1 MQENTKGTLYLF
13 KPAQPLGPPT
23 LFPPQV
29 KGKLPISVKFIIRG
43 FTLAKKDKES
53 IDLIARKCVTDFWAI
68 DSSQVENSDTKEK
81 ATLFTIAFYGNP
93 LPNRGEHTDED
104 QAFFQSLFLVERFL
118 SLLSFFAGLKLSA
131 IHIQPTIMH
140 DGHYT
145 LILHPTQRTSVPK
158 SIMKF
163 PNNLKE
169 ITPNDETFSAMSWL
183 RRGLAER
190 DSVDTFS
197 AFMVCIQIIARRMVN
212 KESSE
217 ITCPACG
224 AKLGN
229 TQQSI
234 TSQVRELVV
243 SKLGASN
250 ELFER
255 IWRARNAV
263 IAHGNLPVTPNVILE
278 LTELKFDAANLAY
291 GAIKFSLG
299 MSLDSPP
306 SPDQSFFAT
315 DAFMYID

>member
-1 MQENTKGTLYLF
+1 MQENTEGNLYLF
-13 KPAQPLGPPT
+13 KPVQPLGTPT
-23 LFPPQV
+23 VFAPQV
-29 KGKLPISVKFIIRG
+29 EGKLSISVQFIIPD

-53 IDLIARKCVTDFWAI
+53 IDLIARKCVTGFCAT
-68 DSSQVENSDTKEK
+68 DSRQVENSTTKEK
-81 ATLFTIAFYGNP
+81 ATLFTIAFYGN
-93 LPNRGEHTDED
+93 LLSNRAEYTDED
-104 QAFFQSLFLVERFL
+104 QAFSQSLFLVERFV

-131 IHIQPTIMH
+131 VHIQPTTMH
-140 DGHYT
+140 DGHCR
-145 LILHPTQRTSVPK
+145 LILHPTRRTSVPK
-158 SIMKF
+158 SIIKF

-169 ITPNDETFSAMSWL
+169 ITPNDETFSAISWL

-197 AFMVCIQIIARRMVN
+197 AFMVCIQVIARQMGN

-250 ELFER
+250 DLFER
-255 IWRARNAV
+255 IWKARNAV
-263 IAHGNLPVTPNVILE
+263 IAHGNLPVTPDVILE

-291 GAIKFSLG
+291 RAIKFSLG
-299 MSLDSPP
+299 MPLDSPP
-306 SPDQSFFAT
+306 LPDKSFFVT

>member
-1 MQENTKGTLYLF
+1 MQENRGGNFYLF
-13 KPAQPLGPPT
+13 KPTQPLGTPT
-23 LFPPQV
+23 VFAPQV
-29 KGKLPISVKFIIRG
+29 EGKLSISVQFIIPRFILG
-43 FTLAKKDKES
+43 KKDKES
-53 IDLIARKCVTDFWAI
+53 IDLIARKCVTDLWAI
-68 DSSQVENSDTKEK
+68 DSSRVENSTTKEK

-93 LPNRGEHTDED
+93 QED
-104 QAFFQSLFLVERFL
+104 TLSQSLFIVERFL

-131 IHIQPTIMH
+131 IHIQPTVMH
-140 DGHYT
+140 DGKCS
-145 LILHPTQRTSVPK
+145 LILPVTQRTSVPK
-158 SIMKF
+158 SKMEF
-163 PNNLKE
+163 PNSLKG
-169 ITPNDETFSAMSWL
+169 IAPNDETFSSMSWL

-190 DSVDTFS
+190 DPVDTFS
-197 AFMVCIQIIARRMVN
+197 AFMVCIQIIARQMVN

-229 TQQSI
+229 AQQSI

-255 IWRARNAV
+255 MWKARNAV

-291 GAIKFSLG
+291 RAIKFSLG

-306 SPDQSFFAT
+306 LPNKSFFVT

>member
-1 MQENTKGTLYLF
+1 MQENTEGNLYLF
-13 KPAQPLGPPT
+13 NLAQPLGAPAV
-23 LFPPQV
+23 FPPQV
-29 KGKLPISVKFIIRG
+29 KGKLPIAVKFIIPG
-43 FTLAKKDKES
+43 FTLGKKDKES

-68 DSSQVENSDTKEK
+68 DSSKVENSATKEK
-81 ATLFTIAFYGNP
+81 ATLFTMAFYGNP
-93 LPNRGEHTDED
+93 EEQPFL
-104 QAFFQSLFLVERFL
+104 QSLFLVERFL

-131 IHIQPTIMH
+131 IYIQPTIMH
-140 DGHYT
+140 DGNYQLT
-145 LILHPTQRTSVPK
+145 LPATQRASVPK
-158 SIMKF
+158 SKMEF
-163 PNNLKE
+163 PNSLKG
-169 ITPNDETFSAMSWL
+169 ITPNDETFSAISWL

-197 AFMVCIQIIARRMVN
+197 AFMVCIQIIARQMAN
-212 KESSE
+212 KEFSE

-243 SKLGASN
+243 SKLGASK
-250 ELFER
+250 ELFEH
-255 IWRARNAV
+255 IWKLRNSV

-278 LTELKFDAANLAY
+278 LTDLKFDAANLAY
-291 GAIKFSLG
+291 KAIKFSLG

-306 SPDQSFFAT
+306 LPDQSFFVT